1 MSNTRQAEASNP
13 WRAPIMFLI
22 LAALF
27 VLEGSFRSAMFSGS
41 WNTALSILN
50 MGLISAI
57 MALGINMQWGYAGLF
72 NAGVVGFLA
81 LGGLAL
87 STGLLEGGI
96 QAVGNGYLLGLLMCL
111 GGSLSYAG
119 VTLIAKT
126 ERRVTPFALAWWQCA
141 VGVVV
146 LAWVPFVY
154 GWPAQPTAWA
164 WLAGLGVFHTR
175 LAYAIL
181 FTGMA
186 RLATGQI
193 AVLQYVYPLTAI
205 VVDRLVYGRTLS
217 SVQVAGVVL
226 MALALWT
233 LRRPTR

>member
-1 MSNTRQAEASNP
+1 M
-13 WRAPIMFLI
+13 
-22 LAALF
+22 
-27 VLEGSFRSAMFSGS
+27 
-41 WNTALSILN
+41 
-50 MGLISAI
+50 
-57 MALGINMQWGYAGLF
+57 
-72 NAGVVGFLA
+72 
-81 LGGLAL
+81 
-87 STGLLEGGI
+87 
-96 QAVGNGYLLGLLMCL
+96 
-111 GGSLSYAG
+111 
-119 VTLIAKT
+119 TLIAKT

-164 WLAGLGVFHTR
+164 WLAGLGVFHTG